1 MIRLTLT
8 LVAVFFLA
16 APAATQIRPRDITL
30 DTTSPVSAIERE
42 SIDRL
47 RQQLKP
53 DVRARI
59 TALSPQERDD
69 LDTRQALVIRT
80 GGRVVLAPTAV
91 SGRTLEQLTGDLDDP
106 VGMQALIAQT
116 PEAVQT
122 LKKLEICKASNNIL
136 PPTPPPPP
144 AFTPAPPASL
154 PTCSTAETR
163 FSWRDHGYTSPV
175 KDQGS
180 CGSCWAFAVTGAVES
195 SVLRNAPSLVAA
207 KRAMAPDVGEQ
218 DMLSCSNG
226 GDCKGGYTNQA
237 STWFAATGQAAE
249 IQSKYVDGTSQE
261 GKAQCKPPIVH
272 PSVGQPFVARLF
284 NGVAAGA
291 VGGPANTATLKDQ
304 LCARG
309 PVVVSMWADKS
320 LSNLADDQV
329 YDGDF
334 RGSAKKRTNHAVLLV
349 GWDDTKGAFLIKNS
363 WSTGWGDGG
372 YGWIRYGT
380 NNLGHKGAIWV
391 TSLNRP
397 YDTAAGPYAQQKA
410 AYEAELR
417 KYAAKINNLCAF
429 LKKPYT
435 IEKPLDKLI
444 DPIVNPGI
452 RTNVTPHVQQQQ
464 LNKQTAVQ

>member
-1 MIRLTLT
+1 
-8 LVAVFFLA
+8 
-16 APAATQIRPRDITL
+16 
-30 DTTSPVSAIERE
+30 
-42 SIDRL
+42 
-47 RQQLKP
+47 
-53 DVRARI
+53 
-59 TALSPQERDD
+59 
-69 LDTRQALVIRT
+69 
-80 GGRVVLAPTAV
+80 V

-116 PEAVQT
+116 PEAELT
-122 LKKLEICKASNNIL
+122 LQKLEICKASNNI
-136 PPTPPPPP
+136 PPPAPPPPP
-144 AFTPAPPASL
+144 TFSPAPPAPL
-154 PTCSTAETR
+154 PTCSTAASR

-207 KRAMAPDVGEQ
+207 GRAMAPDAGEQ

-226 GDCKGGYTNQA
+226 GDCKGGYTTHA
-237 STWFAATGQAAE
+237 SAWFASTGQAGE
-249 IQSKYVDGTSQE
+249 NQSKYVDGSSQE
-261 GKAQCKPPIVH
+261 GKAQCKPPIIH

-304 LCARG
+304 LCAHG

-320 LSNLADDQV
+320 LSNLADAQV

-334 RGSAKKRTNHAVLLV
+334 RGSSNKKTNHAVLLV

-397 YDTAAGPYAQQKA
+397 YDTALGPFAQQKA

-417 KYAAKINNLCAF
+417 KYAGKVNNMCAF

-435 IEKPLDKLI
+435 IQKPMDKVI
-444 DPIVNPGI
+444 DPIVNPGLK
-452 RTNVTPHVQQQQ
+452 TKVTPQVQQQ
-464 LNKQTAVQ
+464 NSKQVQ